1 MSSGSNTPPLVVVAN
16 RLPVARTND
25 GFVATSGGLVTA
37 LRSVIDEQGGMWV
50 GWDDD
55 PDGIPTAVDGLNARL
70 YPIGLEPQLV
80 DGFYHGF
87 TNRFLWPLFHDLIV
101 SPVYQQAWW
110 ETYVTVNRRFAAE
123 VSTAIASAR
132 STPLVWIHDYH
143 LMLLPEM
150 VRSRYPNI
158 PIGFFLHIPFP
169 PPELVARIP
178 GRVELLRGI
187 LGANAVA
194 FHTDAYRQNFLRAVA
209 QFLPEATVADH
220 TVHLDDGRTARIDA
234 HPISIDFTEF
244 STLATHTQ
252 TLAHYA
258 QLRAQFADRRVLLG
272 VDRLDYTKGIRHRLR
287 AVEHLYETDPS
298 YAEHVVFIQIAV
310 PSRDDVAEYQA
321 LRTNVET
328 ELGRIN
334 GRFTTPGHDVPVHY
348 LYRSLSRYE
357 LAAYYLLADV
367 MCVTPLKDGMNLVA
381 KEFVTV
387 QHAAQRD
394 GVLLLSEFCGTAE
407 VFGDDAVLTNP
418 YDVAGQS
425 ANMIAALSFTR
436 DDRRAR
442 LDRMAT
448 RVQSHDVYRWVRDEL
463 AAIVT
468 P

>member
-1 MSSGSNTPPLVVVAN
+1 MTHGSHTHPLLVVAN
-16 RLPVARTND
+16 RLPVARTAT
-25 GFVATSGGLVTA
+25 GFEAAAGGLVTA
-37 LRSVIDEQGGMWV
+37 LRPVIDEQGGMWV

-55 PDGIPTAVDGLNARL
+55 PDGIPPHVDGLNAQL
-70 YPIGLEPQLV
+70 FPVGLDQELV

-101 SPVYQQAWW
+101 SPVYQQQWW
-110 ETYVTVNRRFAAE
+110 DTYVTVNQRFASH
-123 VSTAIASAR
+123 VSKAIAQAK
-132 STPLVWIHDYH
+132 TVPLVWIHDYH
-143 LMLLPEM
+143 LMLLPELI
-150 VRSRYPNI
+150 RARYADA

-178 GRVELLRGI
+178 GRVALLRGM

-209 QFLPEATVADH
+209 QFLPDVTIDGAYVRLE
-220 TVHLDDGRTARIDA
+220 DGRTVRVDA
-234 HPISIDFTEF
+234 HPISIDVNEF
-244 STLATHTQ
+244 AALATAPE
-252 TLAHYA
+252 TLAHYD
-258 QLRAQFADRRVLLG
+258 QLRTQFADRRVLLG

-287 AVEHLYETDPS
+287 AVEHLYESDPS
-298 YAEHVVFIQIAV
+298 YAKQVVFIQIAV

-334 GRFTTPGHDVPVHY
+334 GRFTAPGYDVPVHY

-387 QHAAQRD
+387 QHAATRD

-407 VFGDDAVLTNP
+407 VFGHDAVLTNP

-425 ANMIAALSFTR
+425 ANIAAALAFTR
-436 DDRRAR
+436 QDRQDR
-442 LDRMAT
+442 LERMAN
-448 RVQSHDVYRWVRDEL
+448 RVHAHDVYGWVDDEL
-463 AAIVT
+463 RTILA

>member
-1 MSSGSNTPPLVVVAN
+1 MTQQTSPPPLVVVAN
-16 RLPVARTND
+16 RLPVVRTGN
-25 GFVATSGGLVTA
+25 GFAAAAGGLVTA
-37 LRSVIDEQGGMWV
+37 LRSVIDEQGGTWV

-55 PDGIPTAVDGLNARL
+55 PSGLPERVDGLNAKL
-70 YPIGLEPQLV
+70 APVGLEDDLV

-101 SPVYQQAWW
+101 SPVYQQRWW
-110 ETYVTVNRRFAAE
+110 ETYVTVNQRFAAHVTE
-123 VSTAIASAR
+123 AIAQAP
-132 STPLVWIHDYH
+132 TPPVVWIHDYH
-143 LMLLPEM
+143 LMLLPDL
-150 VRSRYPNI
+150 VRRRYPTAS
-158 PIGFFLHIPFP
+158 IGFFLHIPFP

-178 GRVELLRGI
+178 GRVAVLEGM
-187 LGANAVA
+187 LGANAVS
-194 FHTDAYRQNFLRAVA
+194 FHTDGYRQNFLRAVA
-209 QFLPEATVADH
+209 QFLPDVTVEENSVTLGDGRRVTVA
-220 TVHLDDGRTARIDA
+220 T
-234 HPISIDFTEF
+234 HPISIDADAFAALANDPKTRTHYD
-244 STLATHTQ
+244 TLKQ
-252 TLAHYA
+252 
-258 QLRAQFADRRVLLG
+258 QFQNRRVLLG

-298 YAEHVVFIQIAV
+298 HAKDVVFIQIAV

-348 LYRSLSRYE
+348 LYRSLSRHE

-387 QHAAQRD
+387 QHAAARD

-407 VFGDDAVLTNP
+407 VFGNDAVLTNP

-425 ANMIAALSFTR
+425 ANMLAAMQFTR
-436 DDRRAR
+436 DDRKQR
-442 LDRMAT
+442 LSRMAD

-463 AAIVT
+463 STIGT
-468 P
+468 S

>member
-1 MSSGSNTPPLVVVAN
+1 MTQGSHTHPLVVVAN
-16 RLPVARTND
+16 RLPVARTD
-25 GFVATSGGLVTA
+25 TGFVAAAGGLVTA
-37 LRSVIDEQGGMWV
+37 LRPVIDERRGMWV

-55 PDGIPTAVDGLNARL
+55 PDGIPSHVDGLNAQL
-70 YPIGLEPQLV
+70 FPVSLDDALV

-87 TNRFLWPLFHDLIV
+87 ANRFLWPLFHDLIV
-101 SPVYQQAWW
+101 SPVYQQEWW
-110 ETYVTVNRRFAAE
+110 ETYVTVNRHFASQ
-123 VSTAIASAR
+123 VSAAIATATSK
-132 STPLVWIHDYH
+132 PLVWIHDYH

-150 VRSRYPNI
+150 VRASYPDT

-178 GRVELLRGI
+178 GRVQLLRGM
-187 LGANAVA
+187 LGANSVA

-209 QFLPEATVADH
+209 QFLPDVTI
-220 TVHLDDGRTARIDA
+220 LDTHVRLADGRMVRVDA
-234 HPISIDFTEF
+234 HPISIDADEF
-244 STLATHTQ
+244 ARLALDPE

-258 QLRAQFADRRVLLG
+258 QLQTQFANRRVLLG

-298 YAEHVVFIQIAV
+298 YANQVVFIQIAV
-310 PSRDDVAEYQA
+310 PSRDDVTEYQA
-321 LRTNVET
+321 LRTNVEM

-334 GRFTTPGHDVPVHY
+334 GRFTAPGHDVPVHY
-348 LYRSLSRYE
+348 LYRGVSRHE

-387 QHAAQRD
+387 QHAANRD

-407 VFGDDAVLTNP
+407 VFGNDAVLTNP
-418 YDVAGQS
+418 YDVHGQS
-425 ANMIAALSFTR
+425 ANIAAALAFTR
-436 DDRRAR
+436 EDRKER
-442 LDRMAT
+442 LERMAT
-448 RVQSHDVYRWVRDEL
+448 RVKNHDVYRWVNDEL
-463 AAIVT
+463 QAILA

>member
-1 MSSGSNTPPLVVVAN
+1 MPQSPHTRPLVVVAN
-16 RLPVARTND
+16 RLPVARTAA
-25 GFVATSGGLVTA
+25 GFIAAAGGLVTA
-37 LRSVIDEQGGMWV
+37 LRPVIEEHGGMWV

-55 PDGIPTAVDGLNARL
+55 SNGIPAHVEGLNAQL
-70 YPIGLEPQLV
+70 FPVGLSDTLV

-87 TNRFLWPLFHDLIV
+87 ANRFLWPLFHDLIV

-110 ETYVTVNRRFAAE
+110 DSYVTVNRHFAAQ
-123 VSTAIASAR
+123 VSAAIATAK
-132 STPLVWIHDYH
+132 TQPLVWIHDYH
-143 LMLLPEM
+143 LMLLPAM
-150 VRSRYPNI
+150 IRASYPDT

-178 GRVELLRGI
+178 GRVDLLRGM
-187 LGANAVA
+187 LGANAVG

-209 QFLPEATVADH
+209 QFLPEVTLFDTHVRLAN
-220 TVHLDDGRTARIDA
+220 GRIVRVDA
-234 HPISIDFTEF
+234 HPISIDVTEF
-244 STLATHTQ
+244 ARLATDPE

-258 QLRAQFADRRVLLG
+258 ELQTQFANRRVLLG

-287 AVEHLYETDPS
+287 AVEHLYETDPT
-298 YAEHVVFIQIAV
+298 YAKQLVFIQIAV
-310 PSRDDVAEYQA
+310 PSRDDVTEYQA
-321 LRTNVET
+321 LRTNVEM

-334 GRFTTPGHDVPVHY
+334 GRFTAPGHDVPVHY
-348 LYRSLSRYE
+348 LYRSVSRTE

-387 QHAAQRD
+387 QHAANRD

-407 VFGDDAVLTNP
+407 VFANDAVLTNP

-425 ANMIAALSFTR
+425 ANIAAALAFSR
-436 DDRRAR
+436 EDRQSR
-442 LDRMAT
+442 LERMAA
-448 RVQSHDVYRWVRDEL
+448 RVKSHDVYRWVADEL
-463 AAIVT
+463 QAIVT

>member
-1 MSSGSNTPPLVVVAN
+1 MTQGSHAHPLVVVAN
-16 RLPVARTND
+16 RLPVSRTD
-25 GFVATSGGLVTA
+25 TGFVAAAGGLVTA
-37 LRSVIDEQGGMWV
+37 LRPVIDEQGGMWV

-55 PDGIPTAVDGLNARL
+55 PDGIPAHVDGLNAQL
-70 YPIGLEPQLV
+70 FPVGLDDALV

-87 TNRFLWPLFHDLIV
+87 ANRFLWPLFHDLIV

-110 ETYVTVNRRFAAE
+110 DTYVTVNRRFASQ
-123 VSTAIASAR
+123 VSAAIATAKNP
-132 STPLVWIHDYH
+132 PLVWIHDYH

-150 VRSRYPNI
+150 VRTSYPET

-178 GRVELLRGI
+178 GRVALLRGM

-194 FHTDAYRQNFLRAVA
+194 FHTEAYRQNFLRAVA
-209 QFLPEATVADH
+209 QFLPDVTI
-220 TVHLDDGRTARIDA
+220 LDSHVRLADGRMVRIEA
-234 HPISIDFTEF
+234 HPISIDVDAFAA
-244 STLATHTQ
+244 LATAPETVSHYEQLQ
-252 TLAHYA
+252 T
-258 QLRAQFADRRVLLG
+258 QFANRRVLLG

-287 AVEHLYETDPS
+287 AVEHLYETDPT
-298 YAEHVVFIQIAV
+298 YAKQVVFIQIAV
-310 PSRDDVAEYQA
+310 PSRDDVTEYQA
-321 LRTNVET
+321 LRTNVEM

-334 GRFTTPGHDVPVHY
+334 GRFTAPGYDVPVHY
-348 LYRSLSRYE
+348 LYRGVSRHE

-407 VFGDDAVLTNP
+407 VFGTDAVLTNP
-418 YDVAGQS
+418 YDVVGQS
-425 ANMIAALSFTR
+425 ANIAAALAFTR
-436 DDRRAR
+436 EDRRGR
-442 LDRMAT
+442 LERMAT
-448 RVQSHDVYRWVRDEL
+448 RVRNHDVYRWVNEEL
-463 AAIVT
+463 QAILA